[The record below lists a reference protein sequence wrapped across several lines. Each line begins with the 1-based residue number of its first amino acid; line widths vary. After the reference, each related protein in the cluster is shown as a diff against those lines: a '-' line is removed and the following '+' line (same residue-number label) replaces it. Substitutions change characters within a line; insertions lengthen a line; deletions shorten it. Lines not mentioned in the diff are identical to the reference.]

1 MLFIEPIW
9 LSILIP
15 IFFTLVLLI
24 ASLAVRHLRRA
35 GFDKAALL
43 SSAGLALAFV
53 TGGALFAL
61 VLVGFVLFTHWIA
74 FAIERAADRRPRG
87 AAPDSL
93 PARVWL
99 VVAVGVHLA
108 MVAAIARAGVIT
120 GPLQGIG
127 RMIVPF
133 GVSYFAFHG
142 ISYVVDVYRRRAAA
156 ERSRWQLGVHLL
168 LLPQIVGG
176 PLAYEGVAPHLGR
189 RWTSI
194 SDFSYGVRR
203 LLIGVWKVFVMAD
216 LAGTQANAA
225 FALRPGG
232 LSAFQAWL
240 GLVSLT
246 VQMYYGFSGYS
257 DMGIGVGRMLG
268 IRLPENFRWPYVA
281 ETVREFWRRWHIGLS
296 AWFRE
301 YADVSLDADRVPP
314 PSAGREAL
322 VVLLC
327 GIWYGVGWTFV
338 VWGLYHAA
346 LIAVERLGVEAAVKR
361 LPAPLRHV
369 YLIVVVMAGW
379 VVFRSETLGGALLFF
394 KALAGLNATAVRAR
408 PAIALELWLVL
419 AAGAIGCAPLSPAI
433 RRWTVVI
440 DALIVSLLM
449 MLFAAV
455 LFAWRCGWIIAT
467 PVLRWWRWSM
477 IRVGRRR
484 GSALDGRPMQ

>member
-1 MLFIEPIW
+1 VLFIEPIW

-15 IFFTLVLLI
+15 ILFALVLLI
-24 ASLAVRHLRRA
+24 ASLAVRHWRRA
-35 GFDKAALL
+35 GFSKDASL
-43 SSAGLALAFV
+43 STAGLALAFV
-53 TGGALFAL
+53 AGGPLFAL

-74 FAIERAADRRPRG
+74 FAIERADDRRNRD
-87 AAPDSL
+87 APAGSV

-99 VVAVGVHLA
+99 VIAVGVHLV
-108 MVAAIARAGVIT
+108 MVAAISRAGIIT
-120 GPLQGIG
+120 GPLKGVG
-127 RMIVPF
+127 GTIVPF

-142 ISYVVDVYRRRAAA
+142 VSYVVDVYRRRAAA
-156 ERSRWQLGVHLL
+156 ECSRWQLAVHLL
-168 LLPQIVGG
+168 FLPQIVGG
-176 PLAYEGVAPHLGR
+176 PLVYDGLSRPLAR
-189 RWTSI
+189 RWPSI
-194 SDFSYGVRR
+194 SDYSYGVRR
-203 LLIGVWKVFVMAD
+203 LLIGVWKVFVIAA
-216 LAGTQANAA
+216 LAGAQADAA

-257 DMGIGVGRMLG
+257 DMGIGLGRMLG

-301 YADVSLDADRVPP
+301 YADLSLDADRIPP

-327 GIWYGVGWTFV
+327 GIWYGAGWTFV

-346 LIAVERLGVEAAVKR
+346 LIVLERFGVESAMKR
-361 LPAPLRHV
+361 LPVPVRHV
-369 YLIVVVMAGW
+369 YLIVTVMVGW
-379 VVFRSETLGGALLFF
+379 VVLRSETLGGALLFLE
-394 KALAGLNATAVRAR
+394 ALAGLNASAPRTG
-408 PAIALELWLVL
+408 PMPSLEVWLVL
-419 AAGAIGCAPLSPAI
+419 AAGAIGCAPLFPTI

-449 MLFAAV
+449 MQFAAALV
-455 LFAWRCGWIIAT
+455 ARRCAWIIAT

-477 IRVGRRR
+477 MRVGRRG
-484 GSALDGRPMQ
+484 GSAL